1 MEVVLIPLWLYVSLA
16 SYIMDG
22 DTRLGWMYCTWVSA
36 GTKWTSEAQLE
47 IFASSRLIRVYSNH
61 HPTGILGFC
70 WIPFEREL
78 PAERRAS
85 YRVLAGIPRAVHHE
99 HVRSGWLVV
108 RRGD

>member
-1 MEVVLIPLWLYVSLA
+1 MTWLCVSLA
-16 SYIMDG
+16 SYVMDKADETRMDVLYVGLCRDGMDVRGAVG
-22 DTRLGWMYCTWVSA
+22 DLC
-36 GTKWTSEAQLE
+36 QL
-47 IFASSRLIRVYSNH
+47 ALTRVYSNH

-99 HVRSGWLVV
+99 HVRSGWLVA